1 MPGLVPRLS
10 GTIHASCCLL
20 HCGGTT
26 TSCAATM
33 RSSRSISPEIKY
45 SLLGLRYLEKF
56 GDGSSMHEIRFD
68 EPCKSEWARNDSVR
82 VMSQAQQ
89 QKSDKGNHNLNANG
103 VLGGSEEV
111 SNLQC
116 LFHPPKEQLDRP
128 TPLVQVGD
136 FLRARGQ
143 IIGEDAQ
150 HLTGLDHDA
159 DFAHAVRHRVVS
171 RSGKPLW
178 KISDPITQDRRRSC
192 WHRALL
198 DNLKRR
204 IAFEPRDNVAA
215 GPMQLRPPAII
226 VITEVEN
233 VGCARLNRHLLRCR
247 DIIYVRRGDHQIEW
261 LIGIR
266 IVDDVR
272 FGAANSR
279 RKRRPVA
286 AQAAQLYAGRIDQ
299 THTIADFP
307 PISSLQLSHQRREQ
321 SCEHF
326 GGPQSIAGR
335 ERRPRYGA
343 APKMIKLVGMALQ
356 ARFDLAQTSCAEK
369 LGVQHRDQMRLGLQ
383 NSVIPIGIVLLHK
396 MIESRPRDEF
406 QNRMK
411 DDILVS
417 HGLGPYSCPVDS
429 QVTGIE

>member
-1 MPGLVPRLS
+1 MRTAFSEVPKKCPIFNVCFTHLKNSSIAQRRLYRSAISCALAVRSLVKMRNTLPVSITTQISRTRSDIGLCREAASRFGRYPIRSLRIDDDPA
-10 GTIHASCCLL
+10 GTGRFS
-20 HCGGTT
+20 T
-26 TSCAATM
+26 TS
-33 RSSRSISPEIKY
+33 K
-45 SLLGLRYLEKF
+45 
-56 GDGSSMHEIRFD
+56 
-68 EPCKSEWARNDSVR
+68 
-82 VMSQAQQ
+82 
-89 QKSDKGNHNLNANG
+89 G
-103 VLGGSEEV
+103 VL
-111 SNLQC
+111 
-116 LFHPPKEQLDRP
+116 
-128 TPLVQVGD
+128 PLS
-136 FLRARGQ
+136 
-143 IIGEDAQ
+143 
-150 HLTGLDHDA
+150 
-159 DFAHAVRHRVVS
+159 RVTM
-171 RSGKPLW
+171 W
-178 KISDPITQDRRRSC
+178 
-192 WHRALL
+192 
-198 DNLKRR
+198 
-204 IAFEPRDNVAA
+204 
-215 GPMQLRPPAII
+215 QLRPPAII

-417 HGLGPYSCPVDS
+417 HGLGPFSCPVDS